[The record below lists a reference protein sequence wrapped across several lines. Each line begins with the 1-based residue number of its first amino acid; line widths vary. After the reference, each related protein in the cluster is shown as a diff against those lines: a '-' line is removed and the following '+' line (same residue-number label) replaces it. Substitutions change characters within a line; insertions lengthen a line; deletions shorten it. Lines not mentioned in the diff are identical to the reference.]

1 MRELRAVMQYYTINR
16 PCSFSSSSS
25 PIAAPIFS
33 KRSPLN
39 PTPAATTH
47 LPSSIRHNL
56 ERRIYNNATNSK
68 TTPPTTTSPLGFFA
82 DSSDPLPASGPSAQR
97 MILIDAMALLYR
109 SHFAFGPDY
118 RLRNSAGEDTTV
130 MFGFLSTFL
139 SLMELHPPPTHVAVV
154 FDASGK
160 TFRHELFPG
169 YKGQRPDTPEDIR
182 AAVPKLQELLNAMGI
197 VELCVPGV
205 EADDVIGTVAVRSV
219 EAGMAVAI
227 ASPDKD
233 FFQLLRPG
241 LILLRPPKKSDAA
254 AAVAAGASKAVKYAL
269 QPYTDDRFREEWQG
283 LEPQQFVDLL
293 ALMGDA
299 SDNVPGVEGIGP
311 KTATTLLLRYG
322 TLSEILQQA
331 GDIIPKKRATAVL
344 ATSEGAAA
352 AKLSRQLVEIRV
364 DLDLPPVVGS
374 LEKFRVHPPK
384 DGGTEALRLLKEIEF
399 EVHSTRIQALW
410 KRMEIKM

>member
-1 MRELRAVMQYYTINR
+1 
-16 PCSFSSSSS
+16 
-25 PIAAPIFS
+25 
-33 KRSPLN
+33 
-39 PTPAATTH
+39 
-47 LPSSIRHNL
+47 
-56 ERRIYNNATNSK
+56 
-68 TTPPTTTSPLGFFA
+68 
-82 DSSDPLPASGPSAQR
+82 
-97 MILIDAMALLYR
+97 MALLYR

-130 MFGFLSTFL
+130 MFGFLSTLL
-139 SLMELHPPPTHVAVV
+139 SLLELHPPPTHLAVV

-182 AAVPKLQELLNAMGI
+182 AAVPKLQELLQAMGI

-219 EAGMAVAI
+219 AAGMAVAI

-241 LILLRPPKKSDAA
+241 LILLRPPKKADAA

-269 QPYTDDRFREEWQG
+269 QPYTDDRFRDEWQG
-283 LEPQQFVDLL
+283 LEPQQFIDLL
-293 ALMGDA
+293 ALMGDS
-299 SDNVPGVEGIGP
+299 SDNVPGVNGIGP
-311 KTATTLLLRYG
+311 KTATALLVRYG

-331 GDIIPKKRATAVL
+331 GDIIPRKRATAAL
-344 ATSEGAAA
+344 ATVEGAAA
-352 AKLSRQLVEIRV
+352 ARLSRQLVEIRV

-374 LEKFRVHPPK
+374 LEKFRVQPPK
-384 DGGTEALRLLKEIEF
+384 DGGIEALRLLKELEF
-399 EVHSTRIQALW
+399 EVHSTRIQGLW
-410 KRMEIKM
+410 KRMAAIH

>member
-1 MRELRAVMQYYTINR
+1 
-16 PCSFSSSSS
+16 
-25 PIAAPIFS
+25 
-33 KRSPLN
+33 
-39 PTPAATTH
+39 
-47 LPSSIRHNL
+47 
-56 ERRIYNNATNSK
+56 
-68 TTPPTTTSPLGFFA
+68 
-82 DSSDPLPASGPSAQR
+82 
-97 MILIDAMALLYR
+97 
-109 SHFAFGPDY
+109 
-118 RLRNSAGEDTTV
+118 
-130 MFGFLSTFL
+130 MFGFLSTLL
-139 SLMELHPPPTHVAVV
+139 SLLELHPSPTHVAVV

-241 LILLRPPKKSDAA
+241 LILLRPPKKADAA

-269 QPYTDDRFREEWQG
+269 QPYTDDKFRDEWQG
-283 LEPQQFVDLL
+283 LEPHQFIDLL

-311 KTATTLLLRYG
+311 KTATSLLLRYG
-322 TLSEILQQA
+322 TLDEILHQA
-331 GDIIPKKRATAVL
+331 GDIIPKKRATAML

-374 LEKFRVHPPK
+374 LEKFRVRPPR
-384 DGGTEALRLLKEIEF
+384 DGGKEALRLLKELEF
-399 EVHSTRIQALW
+399 EMHSTRIQALW
-410 KRMEIKM
+410 KRMQT